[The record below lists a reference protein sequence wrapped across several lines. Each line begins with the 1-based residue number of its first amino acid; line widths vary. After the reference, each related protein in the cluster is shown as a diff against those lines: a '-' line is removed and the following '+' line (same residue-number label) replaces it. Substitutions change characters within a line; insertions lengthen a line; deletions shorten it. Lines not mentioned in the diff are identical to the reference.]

1 MERRERN
8 IFYGDS
14 RVYASSQLVDALKNV
29 KGKVMPWVIERI
41 KNGDKVLIETYVEI
55 LKVFD
60 NNGGNFFSKE

>member
-29 KGKVMPWVIERI
+29 KGKVIPRVIERI